1 MGGLLG
7 EISVEGLLQ
16 MVLANDQIMPK
27 EELYKC
33 IFQ

>member
-7 EISVEGLLQ
+7 EISGERLLH
-16 MVLANDQIMPK
+16 MVLTNDQIMPK
-27 EELYKC
+27 KELYKC